1 MGLLHKLI
9 IIAQSMIKEI
19 TLPFN
24 STTFRRD
31 SLPRRNCA
39 THPGLSRKG
48 GDYMKVIR
56 HNQEQTHPPAA
67 LIMIPAG
74 SLQD

>member
-1 MGLLHKLI
+1 
-9 IIAQSMIKEI
+9 
-19 TLPFN
+19 
-24 STTFRRD
+24 
-31 SLPRRNCA
+31 
-39 THPGLSRKG
+39 
-48 GDYMKVIR
+48 MKVIR